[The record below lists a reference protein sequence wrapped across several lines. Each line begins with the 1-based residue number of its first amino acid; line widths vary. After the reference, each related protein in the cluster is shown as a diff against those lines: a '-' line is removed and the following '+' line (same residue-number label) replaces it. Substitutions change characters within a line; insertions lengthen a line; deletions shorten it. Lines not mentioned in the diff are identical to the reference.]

1 MRVSM
6 ARPIRN
12 TPILMGKDADE
23 FLRKLSVLPSE
34 EERRRERARVEHNA
48 RQLFTLISK
57 VKAQPQPRG

>member
-1 MRVSM
+1 
-6 ARPIRN
+6 
-12 TPILMGKDADE
+12 MGKDADE

-48 RQLFTLISK
+48 KQLFTLISK